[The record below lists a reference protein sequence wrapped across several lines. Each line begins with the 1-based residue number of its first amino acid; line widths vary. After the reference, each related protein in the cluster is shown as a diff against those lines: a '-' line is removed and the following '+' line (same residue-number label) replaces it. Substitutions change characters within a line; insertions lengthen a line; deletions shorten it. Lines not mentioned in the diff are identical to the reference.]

1 MKKQIYCFCWKKS
14 VILFLIFFISLTTKA
29 QLINLVKIDSISIIF
44 DFGSSK
50 IENQSH
56 FIERFN
62 KINFGQQGKI
72 VLKAYTDSI
81 GSKNYNIKLASKRLF
96 ETVQLIKKSKLKT
109 LTLDS
114 LNLNEK
120 QSVGSLNEVQ
130 CRRVDVIVYST
141 LSNFKLKIPIVL
153 NISFQGDKDHLIGED
168 KNEDLAELIRILNSD
183 STITIKLN
191 GHVAVRPDKELS
203 LKRALR
209 IKDYV
214 VKSGISEKRI
224 NCEGFSN
231 LNPLVPPINEINHAK
246 NRRVEVIFMK
256 N

>member
-1 MKKQIYCFCWKKS
+1 M
-14 VILFLIFFISLTTKA
+14 
-29 QLINLVKIDSISIIF
+29 
-44 DFGSSK
+44 
-50 IENQSH
+50 
-56 FIERFN
+56 
-62 KINFGQQGKI
+62 
-72 VLKAYTDSI
+72 
-81 GSKNYNIKLASKRLF
+81 
-96 ETVQLIKKSKLKT
+96 
-109 LTLDS
+109 
-114 LNLNEK
+114 NEK

-141 LSNFKLKIPIVL
+141 SSNFKLKIPIVL